1 MRLAQGDSDLEVA
14 SSSSVA
20 SRTTATAGTAIA
32 RAVDDLIE
40 KGRRLAADALEAA
53 EADIVFRDGAFAVAG
68 TDRRIALLDLA
79 ETAKARKARGDIA
92 EDLDTKATAETPHT
106 YPNGCHVAEV
116 EIDPETGAVA
126 VVAYTAVDDCG
137 RALDP
142 MLVAGQIHGGVAQGL
157 GQALLEHAVYDAD
170 SGQLV
175 TGSFMDYGLPRA
187 ADLPAIVAA
196 EHNTPATTNPLGV
209 KGVAEAG
216 TTGALA
222 AIMNAIADAI
232 PGPAGRAARH
242 AGHAGKSLG
251 RVPGQRPQNPLRERG
266 RQAGAVRRDER
277 THVPVNSGLRF
288 AMKARRPST

>member
-1 MRLAQGDSDLEVA
+1 MRVHR
-14 SSSSVA
+14 A
-20 SRTTATAGTAIA
+20 SRRAPRRRPARRS
-32 RAVDDLIE
+32 RAVDCLIE

-53 EADIVFRDGAFAVAG
+53 EADIIFRGGAFTVAG

-79 ETAKARKARGDIA
+79 EIAKARKASGESA
-92 EDLDTKATAETPHT
+92 EDLDTKVTTETPHT

-142 MLVAGQIHGGVAQGL
+142 MLVEGQVHGGVAQGL

-175 TGSFMDYGLPRA
+175 TGSFMAYGLPRA
-187 ADLPAIVAA
+187 ADLPAITAA

-209 KGVAEAG
+209 KGIAEAG

-222 AIMNAIADAI
+222 AIMNAIATAI
-232 PGPAGRAARH
+232 PGPAGARLDMP
-242 AGHAGKSLG
+242 ATPEKVWVACRTLQADDVRSLDFVS
-251 RVPGQRPQNPLRERG
+251 RTRCS
-266 RQAGAVRRDER
+266 VRRCIADPGSELR
-277 THVPVNSGLRF
+277 LHAHVPVNSGLRF
-288 AMKARRPST
+288 SMKARRPST